1 MNTTLEINEIFY
13 SIQGESTRAGWP
25 CVFVRL
31 QGCSLR
37 CSWCDTKYAIS
48 PEGPHRTMQID
59 EILSEVRKY
68 PCRYVTV
75 TGGEPLRQP
84 NVHELLTRLAGEG
97 FCVGLETNGW
107 DSVARVDSRIVKV
120 MDVKCPSSGMG
131 FRLDNLEYITA
142 TDEIKFVIAGR
153 EDYKFARDFVRTH
166 SLVGRA
172 RAVLFS
178 AVAGLLEPK
187 QLAEWILED
196 SIGVALQLQLHKYI
210 WGADAQGV

>member
-1 MNTTLEINEIFY
+1 
-13 SIQGESTRAGWP
+13 
-25 CVFVRL
+25 
-31 QGCSLR
+31 
-37 CSWCDTKYAIS
+37 
-48 PEGPHRTMQID
+48 
-59 EILSEVRKY
+59 
-68 PCRYVTV
+68 
-75 TGGEPLRQP
+75 
-84 NVHELLTRLAGEG
+84 
-97 FCVGLETNGW
+97 
-107 DSVARVDSRIVKV
+107 
-120 MDVKCPSSGMG
+120 MG